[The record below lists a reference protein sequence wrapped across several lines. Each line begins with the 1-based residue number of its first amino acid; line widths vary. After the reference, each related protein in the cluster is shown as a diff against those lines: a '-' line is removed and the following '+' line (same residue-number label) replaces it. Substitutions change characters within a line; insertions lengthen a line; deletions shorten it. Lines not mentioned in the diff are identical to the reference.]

1 MTMSGNRREQSADK
15 GFWNGGPAMKE
26 SAGQTSGYPG
36 IRGPKRTGF
45 RIDLE
50 RPLPKKQ
57 DEKESVPR

>member
-1 MTMSGNRREQSADK
+1 MSGNKREQSEHK

-36 IRGPKRTGF
+36 RRRPTRTGF

-50 RPLPKKQ
+50 RPMPKQ
-57 DEKESVPR
+57 PEAGESTPR

>member
-1 MTMSGNRREQSADK
+1 MSGNSREQSADK

-36 IRGPKRTGF
+36 RRGPKKAGF

-50 RPLPKKQ
+50 RPLPKAS
-57 DEKESVPR
+57 EESGSTAR

>member
-1 MTMSGNRREQSADK
+1 MSGNKREQSADK

-36 IRGPKRTGF
+36 RRGPKRTGF

-50 RPLPKKQ
+50 RP
-57 DEKESVPR
+57 SVKIDDQSGTRPR

>member
-1 MTMSGNRREQSADK
+1 MSGNKREQSAVK

-36 IRGPKRTGF
+36 RRGPKRTGF

-50 RPLPKKQ
+50 QPAPKQ
-57 DEKESVPR
+57 DEKAGNTPR

>member
-1 MTMSGNRREQSADK
+1 MSGNKREQSADK

-36 IRGPKRTGF
+36 RRGPKRTGF

-50 RPLPKKQ
+50 RPLPKQ
-57 DEKESVPR
+57 AGETENTPR

>member
-1 MTMSGNRREQSADK
+1 MSANKREQMTDK

-36 IRGPKRTGF
+36 RRGPKKTGF

-50 RPLPKKQ
+50 RPLPRPI
-57 DEKESVPR
+57 EGNEGSSR

>member
-1 MTMSGNRREQSADK
+1 MSSNKREQSEHK

-36 IRGPKRTGF
+36 SRTPTRTGF

-50 RPLPKKQ
+50 RPLPTRP
-57 DEKESVPR
+57 DEKETAPR

>member
-1 MTMSGNRREQSADK
+1 MAGNRRDQSVDK

-36 IRGPKRTGF
+36 ARKPVRTGV

-50 RPLPKKQ
+50 RPMPKPLAS
-57 DEKESVPR
+57 EKDKTR

>member
-1 MTMSGNRREQSADK
+1 MSANKREQVTDK

-36 IRGPKRTGF
+36 RRGPKKTGF

-50 RPLPKKQ
+50 RPVPPKS
-57 DEKESVPR
+57 EGGEGPRR